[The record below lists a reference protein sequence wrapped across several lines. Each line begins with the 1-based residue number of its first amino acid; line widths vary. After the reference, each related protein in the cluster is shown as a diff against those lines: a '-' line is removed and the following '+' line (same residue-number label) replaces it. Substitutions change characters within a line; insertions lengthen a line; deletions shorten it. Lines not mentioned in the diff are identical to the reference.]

1 MSSKRWQVFVFAEIF
16 LLLWWKSSWPP
27 FPRPL
32 WQPPTWSWH
41 ASLLP
46 PQQHLHTH
54 ASHFGW
60 NVQPPHSP
68 PWRTPRPSHGRLLS
82 PSSQVIH
89 DLCYTHTPLH
99 TLTHPPI
106 CETPVIS
113 TKTNQNV
120 ATVRFPWPPASSW
133 NTCPSFFF
141 VPQLLSNTFIS
152 TPALP

>member
-1 MSSKRWQVFVFAEIF
+1 MTSICVCRNIPTSLVEI
-16 LLLWWKSSWPP
+16 LLTTFSQTLVATSYMII
-27 FPRPL
+27 
-32 WQPPTWSWH
+32 WH

-46 PQQHLHTH
+46 PQQRLHTH

-60 NVQPPHSP
+60 DVQPPHSP
-68 PWRTPRPSHGRLLS
+68 PWRTPRPSHRRLLS

-89 DLCYTHTPLH
+89 DLCYTHTPLR

-120 ATVRFPWPPASSW
+120 ATVRFPWTLASSW